1 MLLIA
6 ELLAVYVQ
14 SGGASPTLQSRTVT
28 PSSSQQII
36 YPQSGYDALSSVVV
50 NGDSNLVS
58 SDIKSGVSIFGVTG
72 NYESYKVQFT
82 PIYDYFYNPTCLLSS
97 VEESRFCTMIL
108 TFETKES
115 LPFGEYFYGFTAEC
129 NWESTNLSITYNF
142 YIYFKYTSEGV
153 TVDKG
158 YNYNYGCGY
167 VYSAYP
173 IYCSSFNMGFP
184 NITINNKQF
193 KYTFTSAIST
203 SQQISYTF
211 SPNTQTDRVSFAPEI
226 ILYKPLL

>member
-1 MLLIA
+1 MSIQ
-6 ELLAVYVQ
+6 VF
-14 SGGASPTLQSRTVT
+14 GARPSPQLQTKNITPSTNTQYVT
-28 PSSSQQII
+28 PNT
-36 YPQSGYDALSSVVV
+36 GYDGLSQVVV
-50 NGDSNLVS
+50 NGDSNLIS
-58 SDIKSGVSIFGVTG
+58 SNIKSGISIFGVNG

-82 PIYDYFYNPTCLLSS
+82 PIYDYFYNATCLPSS
-97 VEESRFCTMIL
+97 VEESYFCTMIL

-115 LPFGEYFYGFTAEC
+115 LPFGEYFYGFTADC
-129 NWESTNLSITYNF
+129 NWDSTNLSITYNF

-173 IYCSSFNMGFP
+173 IYCSSFNMGYP

-193 KYTFTSAIST
+193 KYTFKSAIST

-211 SPNTQTDRVSFAPEI
+211 SPNTQTDRISFAPEI
-226 ILYKPLL
+226 VLYKPLL